1 MNAPQD
7 LTPRHAALIGVLGG
21 FCLVLLKLM
30 QAQFYVDDPVSRQA
44 VVAYLTY
51 TGFLIFAAVAGVFF
65 AEHNV
70 RRNTFIAGLLAPS
83 ILLTFFSAPNF
94 RLDSVGESPK
104 AIRQISFGLISTA
117 HAQQPPAVPAAPASA
132 PMAAMLQVI
141 HKSDVQPSYWEAV
154 LQAMGKP
161 AIPSKYL
168 FVVGKT
174 TDKEKAFATAISL
187 NGMKTGWTGEDAVK
201 LPYAKVVKFDGIN
214 EYYVTLGDLQGPDAA
229 IDTKKTAASVGL
241 AWLTGDAAAK
251 AQATAPLLVEGV
263 VVDAKALAGGK
274 GWGTKQ

>member
-1 MNAPQD
+1 MNAPQE

-30 QAQFYVDDPVSRQA
+30 QAQFYVDEPMSRQA

-51 TGFLIFAAVAGVFF
+51 AGFLIFAAVAGVFF

-104 AIRQISFGLISTA
+104 AIRQISFGLISNA
-117 HAQQPPAVPAAPASA
+117 HAQQPAAVPAAPASA
-132 PMAAMLQVI
+132 PVAATFQVI

-161 AIPSKYL
+161 ATPNKYL

-174 TDKEKAFATAISL
+174 TDKEKAFATATSL
-187 NGMKTGWTGEDAVK
+187 NRVNAGWGAGEDAMK
-201 LPYAKVVKFDGIN
+201 LPYAKVVKFDGMN

-229 IDTKKTAASVGL
+229 IETKKTAASVGL
-241 AWLTGDAAAK
+241 AWLTGDAPARAH
-251 AQATAPLLVEGV
+251 ATAPLLVEGV
-263 VVDAKALAGGK
+263 VVDAKELARGK
-274 GWGTKQ
+274 GWGSK